1 MEVFVR
7 PADRQDAVNLMHLIF
22 QLQDESNTFIV
33 EQDPNQIEV
42 QEEADN
48 IDILQT
54 TTNNIMLVSK
64 IETGQLVGL
73 ASAAA
78 MPGQPKVAE
87 IGVAVINDFQGHG
100 LAQAMLA
107 ELCDWA
113 QTFSTVEK
121 MMLTVQTSNAVAIHI
136 YEKIGFKRV
145 VGSEKMVLNSDHENV
160 PAFDMTLV
168 VVK

>member
-64 IETGQLVGL
+64 TETGQLVGL
-73 ASAAA
+73 VSAAA

-121 MMLTVQTSNAVAIHI
+121 MMLTVQTSNAAAIHI

>member
-33 EQDPNQIEV
+33 EQDPNQIAV

-64 IETGQLVGL
+64 TESGQLVGL

-107 ELCDWA
+107 ELLDWA

-121 MMLTVQTSNAVAIHI
+121 LLLTVQTSNAAAIHI

-145 VGSEKMVLNSDHENV
+145 TGSEKKVLNSDHENV
-160 PAFDMTLV
+160 PAFAMTLV